1 MLFGRKKKKSKNI
14 TSGETQSVE
23 AQKAMCLMLNAAFG
37 GKVVKKRDAGINN
50 SGTAW

>member
-23 AQKAMCLMLNAAFG
+23 AQKAMCLMLNSAFG
-37 GKVVKKRDAGINN
+37 GKVVKRDAGNGD
-50 SGTAW
+50 SGTAG